1 MQATLSLRKHVRA
14 WTHRQGTGVN
24 IGHGWGQMLAVDA
37 PAFRFAIESKPS
49 SARQNPN
56 PNRIPNPDPNPHP
69 NPSPNP
75 SPIPSPEP

>member
-1 MQATLSLRKHVRA
+1 VQATLSLRKHVRA

-37 PAFRFAIESKPS
+37 PAFRFAIESKPA

-56 PNRIPNPDPNPHP
+56 PNLIPNPNPNPHP
-69 NPSPNP
+69 HPSPNP
-75 SPIPSPEP
+75 SPIPSPET